1 MAVSE
6 DRKFTKEQVYN
17 LLEGEQ
23 RERRLVRLTNPT
35 SLLVP

>member
-17 LLEGEQ
+17 FYLKEQ
-23 RERRLVRLTNPT
+23 RERRLVRLINPT

>member
-6 DRKFTKEQVYN
+6 DRKFTKEQVYT
-17 LLEGEQ
+17 LLEGAKGKTLGE
-23 RERRLVRLTNPT
+23 VDNPT